1 MGIKVQ
7 VGGLSLDRGETFPP
21 SQPGKRRLE
30 REALLEGCGS
40 GKTRHTILS
49 KGARRIGR
57 AVRVPR
63 GGCRIQKVEGL

>member
-49 KGARRIGR
+49 KGAR
-57 AVRVPR
+57 
-63 GGCRIQKVEGL
+63 